1 MARPKAEAAYYLVQF
16 RDISDAAAF
25 VAALSQFLS
34 YPESIKYLRPSAPAE
49 IWSYIL
55 GTAADIELIEVYLNA
70 TGLAAM
76 KDSFDEL
83 PLFKTVRGD
92 QLPLDCI
99 SLIGAGGVEAWG
111 LEEAQWH
118 LLSES

>member
-1 MARPKAEAAYYLVQF
+1 MQF
-16 RDISDAAAF
+16 RDISDAASF

-34 YPESIKYLRPSAPAE
+34 YPENIKYLRPSAPAE
-49 IWSYIL
+49 IWSYIF
-55 GTAADIELIEVYLNA
+55 GTAEAVELIEVYLNA

-83 PLFKTVRGD
+83 PPYKAVRGD
-92 QLPLDCI
+92 QLPFDCI

-111 LEEAQWH
+111 VEEAQWH
-118 LLSES
+118 LLSEP